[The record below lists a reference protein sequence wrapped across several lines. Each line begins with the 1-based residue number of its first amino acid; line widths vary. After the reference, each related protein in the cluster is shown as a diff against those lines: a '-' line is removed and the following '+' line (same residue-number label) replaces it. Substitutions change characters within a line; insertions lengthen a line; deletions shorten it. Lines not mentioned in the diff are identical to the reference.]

1 MTKVTA
7 TGVGN
12 DDRSHPSAV
21 HRPPSG
27 RRSRRRPDRTSS
39 PARAPGAEPPQK
51 ETAMTAPTAPFGGVV
66 VGVDGSSRAG
76 LAVDWGAAEAVRRG
90 TSLHLV
96 HAFEMV
102 DSLVANDLMSPAEAR
117 ATGQQICA
125 AAERHARGTHPGLAV
140 TSEVRLARPAAT
152 LVEASRHAALVVVG
166 ARGRGAVRG
175 QLLGSTSRHLA
186 ARAHGPVVVIRHPT
200 GGAGRPVVVGVDR
213 APRSTAALTFALDDA
228 TRRGVAVRAVHSTR
242 RELPGGARPG
252 RPWPLGLVTEHEV
265 NHLAR
270 AVMELAAQ
278 FPAVDVDFH
287 AVHDRPV
294 DALLRYSA
302 GAGLLVVGSRGLAP
316 LASVLRGSVSQGL
329 IGRAHCAVAVV
340 RGPPRV

>member
-1 MTKVTA
+1 
-7 TGVGN
+7 
-12 DDRSHPSAV
+12 
-21 HRPPSG
+21 
-27 RRSRRRPDRTSS
+27 
-39 PARAPGAEPPQK
+39 
-51 ETAMTAPTAPFGGVV
+51 MTAPTAPPGGVV

-102 DSLVANDLMSPAEAR
+102 DSLVANDLMTPAEAR
-117 ATGQQICA
+117 AAGEQICA
-125 AAERHARGTHPGLAV
+125 DAERRAREAYPGLAV
-140 TSEVRLARPAAT
+140 TAEVRLTRPAPT

-175 QLLGSTSRHLA
+175 PLLGSTSRHLA
-186 ARAHGPVVVIRHPT
+186 ARAHGPVVVIRHPV
-200 GGAGRPVVVGVDR
+200 GGHGGPVVVGVDR
-213 APRSTAALTFALDDA
+213 GPRSTAALAFALLDA
-228 TRRGVAVRAVHSTR
+228 ARRGVAVRAVHSTR
-242 RELPGGARPG
+242 RELPRGAAPG
-252 RPWPLGLVTEHEV
+252 RPWPLGLVAEHEV

-270 AVMELAAQ
+270 AVMELAAR
-278 FPAVDVDFH
+278 FPTVEVDFH

-316 LASVLRGSVSQGL
+316 LAAVLRGSVSQGL

-340 RGPPRV
+340 RGPPRA